1 MKKLLLSITVL
12 GLILFC
18 GLIVA
23 TSENTQIA
31 EEARAS
37 TVKLDISHG
46 GYGSGFLVA
55 PGRVATNL
63 HVIIQE
69 AKTGGD
75 ITGTAKLVGKTDSVD
90 IRGYTAVNV
99 KQDLIIL
106 DIPGLKAPSL
116 RLGDSNDVKIG
127 QAVYVV
133 GTPWRFEGSFSEG
146 NISGIREDING
157 KLFQMTAPVSPGS
170 SGGPVL
176 NKDGEVIGIT
186 VSVGPAPDLNW
197 AIPVNDLKILL
208 EKQFSSPNHL
218 NLSRDEIINRWGF
231 EWLDSDYPSYKFF
244 LENISRQNVTNI
256 YCLTIFFDE
265 KKKII
270 GMDHIRVPGIDAG
283 KKKEIICRSIFTYK
297 IGEGSEEFRNRVS
310 NLDDDDRARILSQKI
325 IKDHLIG
332 KNKVVG
338 YLSHGTSYDS
348 EDYNFLAPN
357 VRQVSEKE
365 NTSIII
371 LGYNMTENFNPTI
384 SRP

>member
-1 MKKLLLSITVL
+1 MKKVILSIAVL

-18 GLIVA
+18 AYVA
-23 TSENTQIA
+23 TSENTTQVA
-31 EEARAS
+31 EKALAS
-37 TVKLDISHG
+37 TVRLDMNHG

-55 PGRVATNL
+55 PNRVATNF
-63 HVIIQE
+63 HVIIQG

-157 KLFQMTAPVSPGS
+157 KLFQMTAPVSRGS

-186 VSVGPAPDLNW
+186 VSEGPAPNLNW
-197 AIPVNDLKILL
+197 AIPVNDLKHLL

-218 NLSRDEIINRWGF
+218 NLSRDEIINRWGL
-231 EWLDSDYPSYKFF
+231 EWLDSDYPS
-244 LENISRQNVTNI
+244 
-256 YCLTIFFDE
+256 
-265 KKKII
+265 
-270 GMDHIRVPGIDAG
+270 
-283 KKKEIICRSIFTYK
+283 
-297 IGEGSEEFRNRVS
+297 
-310 NLDDDDRARILSQKI
+310 
-325 IKDHLIG
+325 
-332 KNKVVG
+332 
-338 YLSHGTSYDS
+338 
-348 EDYNFLAPN
+348 
-357 VRQVSEKE
+357 
-365 NTSIII
+365 
-371 LGYNMTENFNPTI
+371 
-384 SRP
+384 